1 MRHKFSVLLEELR
14 AAETSEYRTVIVA
27 FINCL
32 IAGCDDLD
40 SRSTIRDE
48 LLGDLLLHRRSLIHL
63 HCFCFVLHTLC
74 FYKPAY
80 CWLI

>member
-32 IAGCDDLD
+32 IAGCDDID
-40 SRSTIRDE
+40 CRSAIRDE
-48 LLGDLLLHRRSLIHL
+48 LLGEFL
-63 HCFCFVLHTLC
+63 
-74 FYKPAY
+74 Y
-80 CWLI
+80 

>member
-32 IAGCDDLD
+32 IAGCDDMD
-40 SRSTIRDE
+40 GRSTIRDE
-48 LLGDLLLHRRSLIHL
+48 LLG
-63 HCFCFVLHTLC
+63 
-74 FYKPAY
+74 A
-80 CWLI
+80 

>member
-14 AAETSEYRTVIVA
+14 AAETNEYRTVIVA

-40 SRSTIRDE
+40 SRSAIRDE
-48 LLGDLLLHRRSLIHL
+48 LLGELTEL
-63 HCFCFVLHTLC
+63 FM
-74 FYKPAY
+74 
-80 CWLI
+80 

>member
-14 AAETSEYRTVIVA
+14 AAETNEYRTVIVA

-40 SRSTIRDE
+40 SRSAIRDE
-48 LLGDLLLHRRSLIHL
+48 LLGELTELVI
-63 HCFCFVLHTLC
+63 
-74 FYKPAY
+74 YK
-80 CWLI
+80 